1 MTVALFL
8 RSGLFLYSAINHFGG
23 EWPVILLPQIYT
35 DGNRI
40 RVLNL
45 CFICVDGFDFA
56 HHGVCGQI
64 LLSETMVGGSR

>member
-35 DGNRI
+35 DLHRWESDP
-40 RVLNL
+40 
-45 CFICVDGFDFA
+45 C
-56 HHGVCGQI
+56 
-64 LLSETMVGGSR
+64 S